1 MRESE
6 KCKAPVKKMRTVAS
20 LSNSPWKSFAQT
32 QSCPY
37 WDWDPKTEGLSPH
50 PWQPP
55 WGVPRKPQEDSAHSE
70 GSVSGPYSLGD
81 GLQGHNPQHPPSTQT
96 SDSRERHL
104 QRPSPSSEVYREA
117 LSMWPLNEVTSPKCH
132 PEGQRG
138 LCFSQHQHT
147 GEPHMQ
153 KRGPTHHPRGW
164 ALQETTEDLF
174 RKARGSGQGWLAPTP
189 GQDLQVR
196 HKIKKVDTL
205 LHQHPEMITSVHFSQ
220 VFSSSYCNFL
230 KSELRNV
237 SKLEN
242 T

>member
-32 QSCPY
+32 QSCP
-37 WDWDPKTEGLSPH
+37 WLRLRPQDRGALPSSLTIPLRGPSEAPGGLSPQWRLCLQALLTGWWATG
-50 PWQPP
+50 PQPP
-55 WGVPRKPQEDSAHSE
+55 APTLPPDLRL
-70 GSVSGPYSLGD
+70 LGAPPAETLPILG
-81 GLQGHNPQHPPSTQT
+81 GLP
-96 SDSRERHL
+96 
-104 QRPSPSSEVYREA
+104 REA
-117 LSMWPLNEVTSPKCH
+117 LGMWLLNAVTSPKWR

-153 KRGPTHHPRGW
+153 KRGSTHHPTGW

-196 HKIKKVDTL
+196 HKTRKVDTL
-205 LHQHPEMITSVHFSQ
+205 LHQHP
-220 VFSSSYCNFL
+220 
-230 KSELRNV
+230 
-237 SKLEN
+237 
-242 T
+242 